1 MRIDQ
6 PGEPVEWAVKMQRLA
21 DDATLESRLE
31 RDEPIEAAVETLA
44 VRLADFHAAAER
56 GSHIAEFGS
65 FAVVERNALENFE
78 QAAPHVGTVISP
90 AVFQRLRELTVAELA
105 RRKGLIEARAARSV
119 PCDTHGDL
127 RLGHVYWMP
136 ELTPPDD
143 LVVIDC
149 IEFNERFRY
158 ADPVADMAFMAMGL
172 ARSGRR
178 DLERLFVEA
187 YFRASGDREGRELLP
202 LYVAYRAAVR
212 GKVDAMQAARAEIP
226 AAQRDAAL
234 SKSRG
239 YWLAALGALEAP
251 DRRPCLLLVGGLP
264 GTGKS
269 TLAAELVTRSGCEL
283 IRSDQVRK
291 ELAGKLVTSDASA
304 TFEQGIYTP
313 EWTERTY
320 AECLRRAEEH
330 LFEGRR
336 VVVDAS
342 FRQDA
347 PRRQFLAAA
356 DHWGVPAMLWVCQA
370 DTEVVRQR
378 IAAQARRCVRRR
390 LVDPPAGRGPLAAGR
405 PAGRARAGHDQ
416 HDRRSGIYLA
426 TSASGAER
434 KNPRPMRESNPRPLG
449 GEGGLRSKP
458 GEGQRSRRT
467 NLSNLKRASVRPQRH
482 GTAPGSQTPA
492 TDWVTHP
499 LAPCANLSASHG
511 DSSESKSGHPRRRR
525 ESRPRRRRRNR
536 PWSG

>member
-1 MRIDQ
+1 MELSRIIDELSRPAAYPQPVDKVEVRQTHISAVFLAGDHVYKIKKPVSLGFLDFGTLDARRHFCHEEVRLNRRLAPRVYLGVVPIVGGDGGVRIDQ
-6 PGEPVEWAVKMQRLA
+6 PGEPIEWAVKMQRLD

-31 RDEPIEAAVETLA
+31 RDEPIEAAIEKLA
-44 VRLADFHAAAER
+44 VRLAQFHAAAER
-56 GSHIAEFGS
+56 GPHIAQFGS

-78 QAAPHVGTVISP
+78 QAAPHVGKVVSP
-90 AVFQRLRELTVAELA
+90 AVFERLRELTVAELDQH
-105 RRKGLIEARAARSV
+105 KGLIEARAQRGV

-136 ELTPPDD
+136 ELAPPDD

-187 YFRASGDREGRELLP
+187 YFRASGDVEGRALLP

-226 AAQRDAAL
+226 SAERGVAL
-234 SKSRG
+234 SKARG
-239 YWLAALGALEAP
+239 YWLSALGALELP
-251 DRRPCLLLVGGLP
+251 ERRPCLILVGGLP

-269 TLAAELVTRSGCEL
+269 TLAAELAARSGFEL
-283 IRSDQVRK
+283 IRSDLVRK
-291 ELAGKLVTSDASA
+291 ELAGKLATSDASA

-330 LFEGRR
+330 LFAGHR

-342 FRQDA
+342 FRQDT
-347 PRRQFLAAA
+347 PRSQFLEAAA
-356 DHWGVPAMLWVCQA
+356 HWGVPAMLWVCQA

-378 IAAQARRCVRRR
+378 ITARRGDASDADWSIHQQAAARWET
-390 LVDPPAGRGPLAAGR
+390 AGSIAQ
-405 PAGRARAGHDQ
+405 RALTTIDTTAGHDTTWQ
-416 HDRRSGIYLA
+416 QA
-426 TSASGAER
+426 QAA
-434 KNPRPMRESNPRPLG
+434 
-449 GEGGLRSKP
+449 LRSH
-458 GEGQRSRRT
+458 
-467 NLSNLKRASVRPQRH
+467 A
-482 GTAPGSQTPA
+482 
-492 TDWVTHP
+492 
-499 LAPCANLSASHG
+499 LAP
-511 DSSESKSGHPRRRR
+511 
-525 ESRPRRRRRNR
+525 
-536 PWSG
+536 

>member
-1 MRIDQ
+1 MELSRIIDQLSQPSAYPGPVDAVEVRQTHISAVFLAGDHVYKIKKPVSLGFLDFRTLDARRHFCQEEVRLNRRLAPRVYLGVVPIVGGDGGVRIDQ
-6 PGEPVEWAVKMQRLA
+6 PGEPVEWAVKMQRL
-21 DDATLESRLE
+21 DDNATLEAYLE

-44 VRLADFHAAAER
+44 VRLAEFHAAAER

-90 AVFQRLRELTVAELA
+90 AVFERLRELTVAELA
-105 RRKGLIEARAARSV
+105 NRRGLIEARALRSV

-158 ADPVADMAFMAMGL
+158 ADPVGDIAFMAMGL
-172 ARSGRR
+172 SRSGRH
-178 DLERLFVEA
+178 DLERLFVDA
-187 YFRASGDREGRELLP
+187 YFRASGDLEGRELLP

-226 AAQRDAAL
+226 AAQRDMAR

-269 TLAAELVTRSGCEL
+269 TLAAELAARSGFEL
-283 IRSDQVRK
+283 IRSDLVRK
-291 ELAGKLVTSDASA
+291 ELADKLVTSDASA

-320 AECLRRAEEH
+320 AECLRRAEKH

-347 PRRQFLAAA
+347 PRRQFLEAA
-356 DHWGVPAMLWVCQA
+356 DHWGVPTMLWVCQA
-370 DTEVVRQR
+370 ETEVVRQR
-378 IAAQARRCVRRR
+378 IAARRGDVSDADWSIHQQAASRWE
-390 LVDPPAGRGPLAAGR
+390 PAGPRAERALTTIDTTAGQESTWPQAQAALR
-405 PAGRARAGHDQ
+405 ENN
-416 HDRRSGIYLA
+416 LA
-426 TSASGAER
+426 T
-434 KNPRPMRESNPRPLG
+434 
-449 GEGGLRSKP
+449 
-458 GEGQRSRRT
+458 
-467 NLSNLKRASVRPQRH
+467 
-482 GTAPGSQTPA
+482 
-492 TDWVTHP
+492 
-499 LAPCANLSASHG
+499 
-511 DSSESKSGHPRRRR
+511 
-525 ESRPRRRRRNR
+525 
-536 PWSG
+536 